1 MKAFKEFS
9 KTGVGRVVLVI
20 GVIILGGISSV
31 ILNKLIEEINYKNIS
46 VVVAGQSDSTEKK
59 IKKELSEMIKEY
71 QLKYGGEYYVVFDS
85 PVADEEN
92 AVEVNIFFNEDE
104 IPDLAYSLPAV
115 LYDVVL
121 DYSSEYLSNPFIDI
135 STKKRIDE
143 GEEILRTKNGY
154 DSADYMATK
163 EATENPLKITE
174 VTLGNRSGK
183 YIDVNVTVM
192 NQSGKDID
200 YVKIDLFYYDE
211 NGNEFRSDWTND
223 SATIRNGATQIITKM
238 TESDFDRVSAK
249 IDEFSYK

>member
-1 MKAFKEFS
+1 MKKFKELT
-9 KTGVGRVVLVI
+9 KTNIGKLILVI
-20 GVIILGGISSV
+20 GVIILFGIGSV

-59 IKKELSEMIKEY
+59 IKKELLDMMKEY
-71 QLKYGGEYYVVFDS
+71 KTKYGGEYYVVFDS

-104 IPDLAYSLPAV
+104 IPDLAYSLPAL

-135 STKKRIDE
+135 NTKKRIDD
-143 GEEILRTKNGY
+143 GVEILRTKNGY
-154 DSADYMATK
+154 DSADYMETK
-163 EATENPLKITE
+163 EAKENPIKITE
-174 VTLGNRSGK
+174 VTISNNSGN
-183 YIDVNVTVM
+183 YVDVNVTVL
-192 NQSGKDID
+192 NQSGKEIN

-223 SATIRNGATQIITKM
+223 SSTIRDGATQIITKM
-238 TESDFDRVSAK
+238 TKDDFDRVSAK